1 MKTLVL
7 AAGIG
12 TRLRP
17 LTDHVPKALAPV
29 AGRPVIEHLLDRLT
43 GEVIVNAHHHADQLR
58 ARLGDSVTW
67 SVERELLGT
76 AGALRGAGVD
86 EDVMVLSGDG
96 FHDVDLGALA
106 ARHEASRAAATITV
120 KRLADPSC
128 CAQVE
133 LSDGLV
139 TRFAEKPPETFTDLA
154 SIGLYCFTPAAI
166 AHVPRDRP
174 SDNARDLIPAL
185 LAAGL
190 PVAAYET
197 DARWSDIGTP
207 GELLAVN
214 LELAGGKPRV
224 HAGCRIEG
232 ELSGPCQV
240 GPGAVVRAGARVSGA
255 LVLPGAEVTGAA
267 EGICGDPAAV
277 AEAWRRW

>member
-7 AAGIG
+7 AAGLG

-29 AGRPVIEHLLDRLT
+29 AGRPVIEHLLDRID
-43 GEVIVNAHHHADQLR
+43 GDVVVNVHHHAEQVR
-58 ARLGDSVTW
+58 ARLGGRVAYSHEPV
-67 SVERELLGT
+67 LLGT
-76 AGALRGAGVD
+76 AGALRGARIA

-96 FHDVDLGALA
+96 HHEVDLAALA
-106 ARHEASRAAATITV
+106 AHHRAAGAAATITV

-133 LSDGLV
+133 LTDGLV
-139 TRFAEKPPETFTDLA
+139 TRFAEKPPQQFTDLA
-154 SIGLYCFTPAAI
+154 SIGLYCFTPAALE
-166 AHVPRDRP
+166 HVPAGRP
-174 SDNARDLIPAL
+174 SDNARQLVPAL

-197 DARWSDIGTP
+197 EARWSDIGTP
-207 GELLAVN
+207 DELLRVN
-214 LELAGGKPRV
+214 LELAAGEPRV
-224 HAGCRIEG
+224 HAGCVVDG
-232 ELSGPCQV
+232 DAGGACQI
-240 GPGAVVRAGARVSGA
+240 GPGATIARGVHVRDA
-255 LVLPGAEVTGAA
+255 LVLPGARVTADA
-267 EGICGDPAAV
+267 TGIVGDPAAV